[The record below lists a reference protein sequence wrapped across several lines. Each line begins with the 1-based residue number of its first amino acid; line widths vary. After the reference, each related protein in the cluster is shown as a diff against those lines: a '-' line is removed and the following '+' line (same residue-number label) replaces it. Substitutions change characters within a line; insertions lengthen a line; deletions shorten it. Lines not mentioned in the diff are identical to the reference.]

1 MKDGRIFTEFGL
13 DQKTDH
19 VEVTLDAGKIEVDNA
34 LVEIVLKEG
43 QEVTF
48 TPQTDEERE
57 KYEKGF
63 VPFNGRWIKK
73 KNAERAIK
81 KDLENRLEQA
91 EEDLAHQE
99 WRNKYETETKHF
111 RWFHT
116 TPQRVTRRFMASSDA
131 YYDIFK
137 KDWGIKRNKRKPKLS
152 INFYND
158 ASEYQQIA
166 GAPGALAYFMFLGD
180 YDLNAFY
187 DRLDPDFT
195 EQVVS
200 TSSTTTCASSSTSS
214 STTPLARRVALR
226 VLRRRAP
233 RRGDGQARGRAHPQR
248 TPRHHQG
255 PDGRGR
261 EDQLEKMIT
270 TRGFEDYTWGWS
282 FVHMLMQDKS
292 RRRTSA
298 SSSSGS
304 PATRRSSASAAA

>member
-13 DQKTDH
+13 EQKTDH
-19 VEVTLDAGKIEVDNA
+19 VEVTLEAGKVEVDNA

-81 KDLENRLEQA
+81 KDLEDRLEQA

-166 GAPGALAYFMFLGD
+166 GAPRAPSPTSCSWATTTSTPSTTAWTRTSPSRSF
-180 YDLNAFY
+180 
-187 DRLDPDFT
+187 
-195 EQVVS
+195 S
-200 TSSTTTCASSSTSS
+200 TSSATTCTSSSTSS
-214 STTPLARRVALR
+214 STTPTGPASRSASTTAARAST
-226 VLRRRAP
+226 RRRA
-233 RRGDGQARGRAHPQR
+233 
-248 TPRHHQG
+248 
-255 PDGRGR
+255 
-261 EDQLEKMIT
+261 
-270 TRGFEDYTWGWS
+270 S
-282 FVHMLMQDKS
+282 S
-292 RRRTSA
+292 R
-298 SSSSGS
+298 SGS
-304 PATRRSSASAAA
+304 STTDASPPSRARWPRVRRSSSRR